1 MTSSHQSL
9 PLDVLKQSINQ
20 DLQPTS
26 DCMKY
31 EWMRL
36 GSFKSF
42 PRQSEGRPIKL
53 AKAGFVFTGTR
64 EGDDTVTCFT
74 CGVTKNNWLK
84 YEDPPQVHKNLNP
97 RCNFIND
104 NVPVLVPES
113 IVYDKIWTTLHETY
127 CDGNRETR
135 SSSPFCTGINS
146 RITDPTI
153 RQTYDIPPILLER
166 SDINQAVQVTDDR
179 TGPDVR
185 SRMVLNQSMS
195 SASVVLT
202 ADSTRHTMVV
212 EEARLRTFGNWPR
225 YLAVRPTELA
235 RAGFYYLGSADRVQC
250 AFCRGILRDWEEA
263 ESPVAEHWRYFSSC
277 EFLRGTDRSNVPIIP
292 NDSYIHD
299 YVSTHPLSSTD
310 EDVRTALNP
319 LSTILKNGNLNLV
332 QSDAPATAED
342 LGIIT
347 QTAAQ
352 PDKAILATRVATFS
366 NWPRRS
372 PLPSKE
378 QIAEAGFYYLER
390 EDAVKCF
397 FCGGVL
403 KSWRDDDIPWQEHA
417 KWFPKCPYLLRIKG
431 ADFVNSIY
439 YPGTGTAKSVG
450 DNGATGNNGMI
461 VQQMLD
467 LPLVKEALKLQINK
481 ALIIKAIENRM
492 RNGGQTFKTTSE
504 LINDILDLDRVPTKH
519 EDIKDDNVMKTGHP
533 LGTNGEHRVPN
544 DSLTAVVEVIPAE
557 PGRSDTAPR
566 TGAEPNL
573 QPGENEE
580 SSKLVREN
588 EELKERRICKICMD
602 AESNIVLLPCGH
614 LVACESC
621 APALT
626 KCPMCRKSVRGSVKT
641 YLS

>member
-1 MTSSHQSL
+1 MTSSYQSH

-20 DLQPTS
+20 DLQPSS

-84 YEDPPQVHKNLNP
+84 YEDPLQVHKDLNP
-97 RCNFIND
+97 RCHFINNTSE
-104 NVPVLVPES
+104 NVPILVPES
-113 IVYDKIWTTLHETY
+113 MVYDKIWTTLHETY
-127 CDGNRETR
+127 CDGNQETR

-166 SDINQAVQVTDDR
+166 SDINQSVQVTDDR
-179 TGPDVR
+179 TGPDFS
-185 SRMVLNQSMS
+185 SRMVPNQPMS

-202 ADSTRHTMVV
+202 GDSTRQTMVV

-225 YLAVRPTELA
+225 YLAVIPTELA

-310 EDVRTALNP
+310 EDVRAYLNP

-332 QSDAPATAED
+332 QTEAPATAED

-352 PDKAILATRVATFS
+352 PDKAILATRVATFA

-372 PLPSKE
+372 PLPTIE
-378 QIAEAGFYYLER
+378 EIAEAGFYYLDR
-390 EDAVKCF
+390 EDVVKCF

-403 KSWRDDDIPWQEHA
+403 KSWKDDDIPWNEHA
-417 KWFPKCPYLLRIKG
+417 KWLPKCPYLLRIKG
-431 ADFVNSIY
+431 EDFVNSIHH
-439 YPGTGTAKSVG
+439 PGTGTAKVVTNSGSGAPFFKSVEG
-450 DNGATGNNGMI
+450 LITAT
-461 VQQMLD
+461 LD
-467 LPLVKEALKLQINK
+467 LTIANPKQPNTEIASPEAAEAGQVYQ
-481 ALIIKAIENRM
+481 
-492 RNGGQTFKTTSE
+492 NGQHYKPE
-504 LINDILDLDRVPTKH
+504 
-519 EDIKDDNVMKTGHP
+519 E
-533 LGTNGEHRVPN
+533 GE
-544 DSLTAVVEVIPAE
+544 TQAVEPPAE
-557 PGRSDTAPR
+557 QA
-566 TGAEPNL
+566 
-573 QPGENEE
+573 EE

-602 AESNIVLLPCGH
+602 AQSNIVLLPCGH
-614 LVACESC
+614 LVACELC

-626 KCPMCRKSVRGSVKT
+626 KCPLCRKAVRGSLKT